1 MIERQAGAQTQDS
14 LIHDSSLLTL
24 TLTLRVEYFAY
35 MVRIFIRILHMRM
48 YII

>member
-14 LIHDSSLLTL
+14 LIHDSSLLI
-24 TLTLRVEYFAY
+24 LTLRVEYFAY